1 MSPEAWGPPTWTLFH
16 TLAEKIHEDTFP
28 ILGPQ
33 LFYHIKNICRNL
45 PCPECSQHA
54 STFLAKINFNG
65 IKSKTDF
72 KNMLCFFHNTVNFRK
87 KKPVFN
93 AAGLDKYKSMNA
105 ITTYNNFVNVYHTRG
120 NMKLLADSF
129 QRKIVLIDFK
139 KWLMSNIQS
148 FL

>member
-1 MSPEAWGPPTWTLFH
+1 MSPETWGPPTWTLFH
-16 TLAEKIHEDTFP
+16 TLAEKIHEDTFQ

-33 LFYHIKNICRNL
+33 LFYHIKKICANL

-72 KNMLCFFHNTVNFRK
+72 KNMLCFFHNTVNYRK
-87 KKPVFN
+87 KKPVFDVT
-93 AAGLDKYKSMNA
+93 GLEKYKE
-105 ITTYNNFVNVYHTRG
+105 YNVINVYNKFVSVYHTKG
-120 NMKLLADSF
+120 NMKLIADSF
-129 QRKIVLIDFK
+129 QRKLVLVDFK
-139 KWLMSNIQS
+139 KWLMQNIQS